1 MKNIPTRKNNLRQDK
16 IIHGAYSP
24 KLNKLQIKLH
34 LPKKQMLYCTSKG
47 SLIIQAGASLQCY
60 VRASVMGKARA
71 F

>member
-1 MKNIPTRKNNLRQDK
+1 MVHTHQ
-16 IIHGAYSP
+16 

-60 VRASVMGKARA
+60 VRASVMVKARA